1 MEKDILTEKQI
12 LHIINNELLDEC
24 DSWEQDQVLTFV
36 FGEDNGK
43 YYYNPNLWNTNK

>member
-1 MEKDILTEKQI
+1 MDKLTEEQI
-12 LHIINNELLDEC
+12 MHIIDNQLLDDC

-43 YYYNPNLWNTNK
+43 FYHDPNLWDTNN